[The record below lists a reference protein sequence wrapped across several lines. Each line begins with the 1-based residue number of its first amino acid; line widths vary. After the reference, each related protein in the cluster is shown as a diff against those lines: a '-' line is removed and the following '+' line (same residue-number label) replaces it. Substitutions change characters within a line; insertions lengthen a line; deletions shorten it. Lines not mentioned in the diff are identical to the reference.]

1 MEYAAAASTG
11 GTAEAYDGLGRVC
24 WWLGDVRSAIQHR
37 ERAFTS
43 YQDEGRTDN
52 AAMVAVDLGI
62 WFLTN
67 LDNDAAAQGWLA
79 RAARCAEATRND
91 AVRGWVLLV
100 NAYVSGDP
108 HLLKAG
114 IEEAHSLARIAG
126 DTALESMALADL
138 GLLLVTTGD
147 VDQGMKLLDEAMAT
161 TLGGHGDRLEVVVWS
176 SCNMLAAC
184 SLVDDLRRAVQWC
197 SAADTFMQTYGCPF
211 LQARC
216 RAHYG
221 RVLVSSGDWALAE
234 AELMR
239 ALAMAEE
246 VGVGPR
252 ADARA
257 GLAELRL
264 RQGRAEEAAELLAD
278 LDGRSA
284 TVTVTQAGIDLA
296 LGRPAAA
303 LSALRAQLGLLDPQ
317 DPDVVPVTAAL
328 AEAYL
333 AAGDLDDANQVLL
346 PRTGVWDV
354 TAYPRATAMLRRAT
368 GLLAAAQGDH
378 ERGTRLLA
386 DALAAFTRFDLPF
399 EAARTRLDLANATR
413 SEDDAAAV
421 AHATYALRGFQRLGA
436 AGEAAKARA
445 CVAVS
450 RCGSRTRTQGRERPD
465 PARTTGPHARR
476 HGAEQSGDR
485 GPPVPQPEDR
495 RTPRQQHPVQAQAP
509 LTVRSSGLRSLTLRD
524 RLIPVVAGRQRSR
537 RRS

>member
-1 MEYAAAASTG
+1 MGHFEQLEAARSSAAAGRWEQARVEYAAAASAG

-24 WWLGDVRSAIQHR
+24 WWLGDVRSAIRHR
-37 ERAFTS
+37 ERAFTC
-43 YQDEGRTDN
+43 YQDEGRTDD

-62 WFLTN
+62 WYLTN

-161 TLGGHGDRLEVVVWS
+161 TLGGHGERLEVVVWS

-246 VGVGPR
+246 VGIGPR

-264 RQGRAEEAAELLAD
+264 RQGRAEEAAELVAD

-284 TVTVTQAGIDLA
+284 AVTVTQAGIDLA

-333 AAGDLDDANQVLL
+333 AAGDLDDANTGPSASHRSLGCHGL
-346 PRTGVWDV
+346 PSGSR
-354 TAYPRATAMLRRAT
+354 
-368 GLLAAAQGDH
+368 
-378 ERGTRLLA
+378 
-386 DALAAFTRFDLPF
+386 
-399 EAARTRLDLANATR
+399 
-413 SEDDAAAV
+413 DAA
-421 AHATYALRGFQRLGA
+421 TSDRI
-436 AGEAAKARA
+436 AG
-445 CVAVS
+445 
-450 RCGSRTRTQGRERPD
+450 G
-465 PARTTGPHARR
+465 
-476 HGAEQSGDR
+476 
-485 GPPVPQPEDR
+485 
-495 RTPRQQHPVQAQAP
+495 
-509 LTVRSSGLRSLTLRD
+509 
-524 RLIPVVAGRQRSR
+524 RSR
-537 RRS
+537 RSRAGQATTRRCPCCVHSLRPSLRGCADQARPRQRHSERGRCGCRRARHVRAAGFPEAGCGG